1 MPLLFWCEQGQ
12 SGIIL
17 ERWVQAL
24 SVHIFTSKPNP
35 TSDISRSAAG
45 WEVERQDLVRHGG
58 GVGGA
63 AQVASLKDGEDS
75 WSRKG
80 KVMPCAWMRL
90 PLPHRAH
97 PPGPKLLFFVS

>member
-1 MPLLFWCEQGQ
+1 MESDSRQGVSPINGTPRVSPQ
-12 SGIIL
+12 SAIFKKWHL
-17 ERWVQAL
+17 ELGVC
-24 SVHIFTSKPNP
+24 VVF
-35 TSDISRSAAG
+35 G
-45 WEVERQDLVRHGG
+45 EHGG
-58 GVGGA
+58 GVEGA

-90 PLPHRAH
+90 PLPRRAH